1 MFFVPFVGISPQP
14 FLLYMMRREFHLF
27 LTALMFFTRLP
38 CPEGIDHDADTLNAS
53 QKYFP
58 VMGWIVGGVSWLSCW
73 LALHLFP
80 AEIAVLLSVCVSILL
95 TGAFHEDGFT
105 DTCDA
110 FGGGFTK
117 ESILTI
123 MKDSRVGAYG
133 LIGFLLLL
141 LLKVQ
146 ALILLTEQLPAFVL
160 AAVFINAHTA
170 SRYLA
175 GTFVSSHDYVQD
187 IDVSK
192 AKPIA
197 KRKPSRAERI
207 QALIFTLLPLS
218 LFLHPLAFFMLPLL
232 FLVKRVLAPLYT
244 RKIGG
249 YTGDTLGAAQQVA
262 EVFFYLL
269 CLLPW
274 TWF

>member
-1 MFFVPFVGISPQP
+1 M
-14 FLLYMMRREFHLF
+14 LKRELHLF
-27 LTALMFFTRLP
+27 LTALMFFTRIP
-38 CPEGIDHDADTLNAS
+38 CPEGIDHDADTLNAA

-58 VMGWIVGGVSWLSCW
+58 VMGWIVGGFSWLGCW

-80 AEIAVLLSVCVSILL
+80 AEVAVLLSICVSVLL

-141 LLKVQ
+141 LLKIQ
-146 ALILLTEQLPAFVL
+146 ALTSLTEALPSRLL
-160 AAVFINAHTA
+160 AAVFLNAHTA

-175 GTFVSSHDYVQD
+175 GTFVTSHAYVQD
-187 IDVSK
+187 IDLSK

-197 KRKPSRAERI
+197 QRKPNGPERI
-207 QALIFTLLPLS
+207 QALLFTLLPFALFGNLS
-218 LFLHPLAFFMLPLL
+218 VLLLLPTLFA
-232 FLVKRVLAPLYT
+232 VKAVLGPLYT

-249 YTGDTLGAAQQVA
+249 YTGDTLGAAQQIS